1 MRSVLSFLYILG
13 FAANAAALDDSV
25 TPVQKVIQMLE
36 DMKAKG
42 IKEKDAEVVEFTAY
56 KQFCVS
62 TDAEKKKA
70 IKDGKSLIEQLKASI
85 QKAAADAMSLGKEV
99 KELDADIDAF
109 STDKDKATAVRNT
122 EHADYQEIHGDYSDA
137 IGAVDRALDT
147 LKSGPGLSA
156 SAALIQL
163 SSMKSVPA
171 SAKKALEAY
180 LQPEGES
187 FLQVGAPE
195 AKTYESSSGS
205 VIEMVKDLGKKF
217 EAERYEIEKAE
228 ATKQANFDMLAQELT
243 DNIERATKQRTLK
256 AKTKG
261 ERLQSKGDDETS
273 LASTTATLAEDSK
286 YLTDLTVE
294 CEQKAIDFDKRQELR
309 QGELDAIQKAIDIMG
324 GEAVSGGTQY
334 LPTLVQTSLV
344 QLRSS
349 SSHSTAQT
357 KVAAFLK
364 SKAKMGG
371 SRILALVAAKAEF
384 DPFKKVVKM
393 IKDMITKLTEEAND
407 EAEHKAFC
415 DTEMSTNKA
424 TRDAKT
430 SESETLQAEIDKLT
444 ADTTKLAE
452 EIAALVQAIADN
464 DAAVLKATTI
474 REEEKAKNTATI
486 ADAKAAAAA
495 TAKALSVLKSF
506 YEKAATATAMV
517 QVPGAPASFSK
528 PYTGMGGSSTGV
540 VGMLEVIQ
548 SDFVRLDSET
558 TAAEEEASEA
568 YKQFMADSVEDKQ
581 VKDEDRKQKSMTKQK
596 KDFDL
601 NSAKED
607 LTGVQEELSAAMDY
621 YEKLKPS
628 CVDSVQSYAE
638 RVAQR
643 EEEMQSLS
651 DALDI
656 LNEQA

>member
-1 MRSVLSFLYILG
+1 MHSVLPCLCFLGI
-13 FAANAAALDDSV
+13 AANAYTLDEGV

-36 DMKAKG
+36 DMKTKG
-42 IKEKDAEVVEFTAY
+42 IKEKDAEVVAFTAY

-70 IKDGKSLIEQLKASI
+70 IKDGAMLIVQLKASI
-85 QKAAADAMSLGKEV
+85 EKAAADAMSLGKEIDG
-99 KELDADIDAF
+99 LSADIDAF
-109 STDKDKATAVRNT
+109 TADKDKATEVRNK
-122 EHADYQEIHGDYSDA
+122 EHADFSAIHADYTDA

-147 LKSGPGLSA
+147 LKAGPGLA

-163 SSMKSVPA
+163 SAMKGVTA
-171 SAKKALEAY
+171 SAKKVIEAY

-187 FLQVGAPE
+187 FLQTGAPE
-195 AKTYESSSGS
+195 ARTYESSSGA
-205 VIEMVKDLGKKF
+205 VIDMVKDLGKKF

-228 ATKQANFDMLAQELT
+228 ATKQGNYDMLAQELT
-243 DNIERATKQRTLK
+243 DNIDRATKQSNLK
-256 AKTKG
+256 SKTKG

-273 LASTTATLAEDSK
+273 FASTHATLIEDGK
-286 YLTDLTVE
+286 YLQDLTVE

-309 QGELDAIQKAIDIMG
+309 QGEIDAIQKAIDIMG
-324 GEAVSGGTQY
+324 GDAVSGGTQH
-334 LPTLVQTSLV
+334 LPSLVQTSLV
-344 QLRSS
+344 QLRAS
-349 SSHSTAQT
+349 SSHSTAQK
-357 KVAAFLK
+357 KVADFLK
-364 SKAKMGG
+364 SKAKLGG

-452 EIAALVQAIADN
+452 EIASLVAAMAEN

-495 TAKALSVLKSF
+495 TARALSVLKTF
-506 YEKAATATAMV
+506 YEKASQATALV
-517 QVPGAPASFSK
+517 QVPGAPASFNK

-558 TAAEEEASEA
+558 TAAEEEAVEA
-568 YKQFMADSVEDKQ
+568 YKQFMADSAEDKT

-607 LTGVQEELSAAMDY
+607 LTGVQEELSAAIDY

-643 EEEMQSLS
+643 EEEMESLN
-651 DALDI
+651 DALNI

>member
-1 MRSVLSFLYILG
+1 MHSVLPCLCFLGI
-13 FAANAAALDDSV
+13 AANAYTLDEGV

-36 DMKAKG
+36 DMKTKG
-42 IKEKDAEVVEFTAY
+42 IKEKDAEVVAFTAY

-70 IKDGKSLIEQLKASI
+70 IKDGAMLIVQLKASI
-85 QKAAADAMSLGKEV
+85 EKAAADAMSLGKDIDG
-99 KELDADIDAF
+99 LSADIDAF
-109 STDKDKATAVRNT
+109 TADKDKATEVRNK
-122 EHADYQEIHGDYSDA
+122 EHADFSAIHADYTDA

-147 LKSGPGLSA
+147 LKAGPGLA

-163 SSMKSVPA
+163 SAMKGVTA
-171 SAKKALEAY
+171 SAKKVIEAY

-187 FLQVGAPE
+187 FLQTGAPE
-195 AKTYESSSGS
+195 ARTYESSSGA
-205 VIEMVKDLGKKF
+205 VIDMVKDLGKKF

-228 ATKQANFDMLAQELT
+228 ATKQGNYDMLAQELT
-243 DNIERATKQRTLK
+243 DNIDRATKQSNLK
-256 AKTKG
+256 SKTKG

-273 LASTTATLAEDSK
+273 FASTHATLIEDGK
-286 YLTDLTVE
+286 YLQDLTVE

-309 QGELDAIQKAIDIMG
+309 QGEIDAIQKAIDIMG
-324 GEAVSGGTQY
+324 GDAVSGGTQH
-334 LPTLVQTSLV
+334 LPSLVQTSLV
-344 QLRSS
+344 QLRAS
-349 SSHSTAQT
+349 SSHSTAQK
-357 KVAAFLK
+357 KVADFLK
-364 SKAKMGG
+364 SKAKLGG

-452 EIAALVQAIADN
+452 EIASLVAAMAEN

-495 TAKALSVLKSF
+495 TARALSVLKTF
-506 YEKAATATAMV
+506 YEKASQATALV
-517 QVPGAPASFSK
+517 QVPGAPASFNK

-558 TAAEEEASEA
+558 TAAEEEAVEA
-568 YKQFMADSVEDKQ
+568 YKQFMADSAEDKT

-607 LTGVQEELSAAMDY
+607 LTGVQEELSAAIDY

-643 EEEMQSLS
+643 EEEMESLN
-651 DALDI
+651 DALNI

>member
-1 MRSVLSFLYILG
+1 MWSTLSFLCLLG
-13 FAANAAALDDSV
+13 VAAHAAALDSGV

-42 IKEKDAEVVEFTAY
+42 VKEKDAEEVQFTAY

-70 IKDGKSLIEQLKASI
+70 IKDGTSLVEELKASI
-85 QKAAADAMSLGKEV
+85 IKATGDATSLTKEI
-99 KELDADIDAF
+99 EGLDADIAAF
-109 STDKDKATAVRNT
+109 TADKDAATEVRNK
-122 EHADYQEIHGDYSDA
+122 EHADFSQIHSDYTDA
-137 IGAVDRALDT
+137 IGAVDRALDV
-147 LKSGPGLSA
+147 LKAGPGA

-171 SAKKALEAY
+171 SAKKALELY

-195 AKTYESSSGS
+195 AKTYESSSGG
-205 VIEMVKDLGKKF
+205 VIEMVKGLGKKF
-217 EAERYEIEKAE
+217 EAERYELEKAE
-228 ATKQANFDMLAQELT
+228 ATKQGNYDMLAQELT
-243 DNIERATKQRTLK
+243 DNIERATKQRDLK
-256 AKTKG
+256 AKTKQD
-261 ERLQSKGDDETS
+261 RLQSKADDEAS
-273 LASTTATLAEDSK
+273 LTSTTATLAEDTK
-286 YLTDLTVE
+286 FLQDLTVE
-294 CEQKAIDFDKRQELR
+294 CEQKAIDFKKRQELR
-309 QGELDAIQKAIDIMG
+309 QEEIEAIAKAIEIMSG
-324 GEAVSGGTQY
+324 DAVSGGTQH
-334 LPTLVQTSLV
+334 LPGLVQTSLV
-344 QLRSS
+344 QLRSGNA
-349 SSHSTAQT
+349 HSAAQG

-364 SKAKMGG
+364 SKAKAGG
-371 SRILALVAAKAEF
+371 SKILALLAAKVEA

-424 TRDAKT
+424 TRDEKT
-430 SESETLQAEIDKLT
+430 AQSDTLQAEIDKLT
-444 ADTTKLAE
+444 ADTNKLAE
-452 EIAALVQAIADN
+452 EISNLVQAISDL
-464 DAAVLKATTI
+464 DAAIVEATTV
-474 REEEKAKNTATI
+474 RESEKAKNTATI

-495 TAKALSVLKSF
+495 TEKALGVLKTF
-506 YEKAATATAMV
+506 YEKAAQATAMV

-528 PYTGMGGSSTGV
+528 PYTGMGGSSTGI

-558 TAAEEEASEA
+558 TAAEEEALEA
-568 YKQFMADSVEDKQ
+568 YKQFMADSTEDKK

-596 KDFDL
+596 KDFEL

-607 LTGVQEELSAAMDY
+607 LTGVQEELSAAMEY

-628 CVDSVQSYAE
+628 CVDAGQSYEE

-643 EEEMQSLS
+643 EEEMESLN
-651 DALDI
+651 DALNI
-656 LNEQA
+656 LNEVA

>member
-1 MRSVLSFLYILG
+1 V
-13 FAANAAALDDSV
+13 
-25 TPVQKVIQMLE
+25 
-36 DMKAKG
+36 
-42 IKEKDAEVVEFTAY
+42 
-56 KQFCVS
+56 
-62 TDAEKKKA
+62 
-70 IKDGKSLIEQLKASI
+70 
-85 QKAAADAMSLGKEV
+85 
-99 KELDADIDAF
+99 
-109 STDKDKATAVRNT
+109 
-122 EHADYQEIHGDYSDA
+122 
-137 IGAVDRALDT
+137 
-147 LKSGPGLSA
+147 PG
-156 SAALIQL
+156 
-163 SSMKSVPA
+163 
-171 SAKKALEAY
+171 SAKKALELY

-195 AKTYESSSGS
+195 AKTYESSSGE
-205 VIEMVKDLGKKF
+205 VIDMVKDLGKKF
-217 EAERYEIEKAE
+217 EAERYELEKAE
-228 ATKQANFDMLAQELT
+228 ATKQANYDMLAQELT
-243 DNIERATKQRTLK
+243 DNIERATKQRDLK
-256 AKTKG
+256 SKTKG
-261 ERLQSKGDDETS
+261 ERLQSKGDDEAS
-273 LASTTATLAEDSK
+273 LASTTATLAEDTK
-286 YLTDLTVE
+286 FLQDLTVE

-309 QGELDAIQKAIDIMG
+309 QGEIDAVQKAIDIMSG
-324 GEAVSGGTQY
+324 SEVGGGTAY
-334 LPTLVQTSLV
+334 LPSLVQKTSFV

-349 SSHSTAQT
+349 SAHSAAQS

-364 SKAKMGG
+364 SKAKTGG
-371 SRILALVAAKAEF
+371 SRILALVASKVEA

-393 IKDMITKLTEEAND
+393 IKDMIAKLTEEAND

-430 SESETLQAEIDKLT
+430 AESDTLTAEIDKLT

-464 DAAVLKATTI
+464 DAAVVEATSI
-474 REEEKAKNTATI
+474 REAEKAKNTATI

-495 TAKALSVLKSF
+495 TAKALNVLKTF

-517 QVPGAPASFSK
+517 QVPGAPSTFNK
-528 PYTGMGGSSTGV
+528 PYTGMGGSATGV

-558 TAAEEEASEA
+558 TAAEEEALEA
-568 YKQFMADSVEDKQ
+568 YKQFMADSTEDKKI
-581 VKDEDRKQKSMTKQK
+581 KDEDRKQKSMTKQK

-607 LTGVQEELSAAMDY
+607 LAGVTEELSAAMDY

-628 CVDSVQSYAE
+628 CVDAGQSYEE

-651 DALDI
+651 DALAI